1 MDQADVRSPTD
12 QDAPRLGG
20 DCPDYER
27 ILDRN
32 VDCEAL
38 KPSFDRIIRVAM
50 TLFGVPDGE
59 VSILRPGDIPW
70 RSKGG
75 ASPNVVFTNMVI
87 DGGEVVWIEDLRR
100 NQALCAALEPQV
112 VDVVRFG
119 AGAPIRLANGERVGV
134 LALFDVKPHVFD
146 ARLARRLQ
154 DLADLIA
161 DDWARREAVLARARA
176 EAETRAARATLASVV
191 QAAPVALAMTDREL
205 RIIQASPRWFEER
218 NFTPEQVIGRS
229 LYDILPGARKRWSA
243 SFDRALAGETVR
255 GERIRLDLPDGR
267 TVWLRTEH
275 TPWRDATGQIGG
287 IMLMSVDITD
297 VIDALEA
304 SERSEQRLLL
314 ASEIGEVNIWEVDF
328 RRKEL
333 NGLGWRGR
341 GFADAEITYE
351 HMAGDIWRV
360 VHPED
365 RPAALELWRRHLDEG
380 APFRTTYRLLQG
392 EAPDIWV
399 ESAIEAVRDAQGE
412 LIRIV
417 GVIRNIDHEKR
428 AALALTRARDEA
440 EAANRAKSEFLA
452 NMSHEIRTPLNGV
465 MGVASA
471 LSRSSLDP
479 RQREMVGLI
488 ESSAQTLEALLS
500 DVLDLARIEAGRLEM
515 RAEPLL
521 PAQALQDV
529 GALFR
534 AAAEAKGLSFD
545 LDLQGEALQR
555 AAVGDAARLRQI
567 LSNLVSNAVKFTGN
581 GAITLSLSADVEGAA
596 EGEQITCV
604 FRVRDTGIG
613 FDADTARR
621 LFDRFEQADGSITRR
636 FGGSG
641 LGLAIS
647 RSLAAAMGGELTA
660 TSIPGAGSVFEL
672 RLPMRAATTTSD
684 ERTAWPAEAGDA
696 PGGDIGALR
705 VLLAEDHATNRR
717 VVQLIL
723 GSAGIEPVCVENG
736 AEAVYAW
743 ADGGFDLVLMDM
755 QMPVMDGLTAIR
767 AIRQREA
774 AEGRT
779 PVTILALTAN
789 AMPEDVAATRAAGAD
804 GHLTK
809 PITAASLLDAV
820 HQASSAPAD
829 RTPGRLSA

>member
-1 MDQADVRSPTD
+1 MDQADVRSPERRPGRRD
-12 QDAPRLGG
+12 G
-20 DCPDYER
+20 DRPNYER
-27 ILDRN
+27 ILDRD
-32 VDCEAL
+32 VDFAVL

-50 TLFGVPDGE
+50 ALVGAPDGE
-59 VSILRPGDIPW
+59 VTILRPGAIPW

-75 ASPNVVFTNMVI
+75 ASPNVAFTNLVVE
-87 DGGEVVWIEDLRR
+87 GGEVVWVEDLRR
-100 NQALCAALEPQV
+100 NQALRDAVEPHIAE
-112 VDVVRFG
+112 VVRFG
-119 AGAPIRLANGERVGV
+119 AGAPIRLADGQTVGV
-134 LALFDVKPHVFD
+134 LAVFDIQPHAYD
-146 ARLARRLQ
+146 ARLARRFQ
-154 DLADLIA
+154 DLADLIS
-161 DDWARREAVLARARA
+161 DDWERREAILARARA
-176 EAETRAARATLASVV
+176 EAEARAARATLASVV

-205 RIIQASPRWFEER
+205 RIIQGSPRWFEER
-218 NFTPEQVIGRS
+218 GFTPEQVIGRS
-229 LYDILPGARKRWSA
+229 LYDILPSARERWGDA
-243 SFDRALAGETVR
+243 FGRALAGETVR

-275 TPWRDATGQIGG
+275 TPWRDATGEIGG

-297 VIDALEA
+297 VINALEA
-304 SERSEQRLLL
+304 SERSEQRLTM
-314 ASEIGEVNIWEVDF
+314 ASEMGEVNIWEVDF
-328 RRKEL
+328 RRREV
-333 NGLGWRGR
+333 NGLGWKDR
-341 GFADAEITYE
+341 GFVEAEFSYE
-351 HMAGDIWRV
+351 QMAGGIWRL
-360 VHPED
+360 VHPQD
-365 RPAALELWRRHLDEG
+365 RPAAMALWERHLNEG
-380 APFRTTYRLLQG
+380 TPYRTTYRLLQG
-392 EAPDIWV
+392 RDRPDVWV
-399 ESAIEAVRDAQGE
+399 ESAIEAVRDADGE
-412 LIRIV
+412 MLRVV

-471 LSRSSLDP
+471 LGRSDLDP

-515 RAEPLL
+515 RAEPLS

-534 AAAEAKGLSFD
+534 AAAEAKGLAFEIA
-545 LDLQGEALQR
+545 LEGEALQR
-555 AAVGDAARLRQI
+555 TTLGDAARLRQV
-567 LSNLVSNAVKFTGN
+567 LSNLVSNAVKFTAQ
-581 GAITLSLSADVEGAA
+581 GAVTLGLSAETDGEGV
-596 EGEQITCV
+596 ICV

-613 FDADTARR
+613 FDAETAQR

-636 FGGSG
+636 YGGSG

-647 RSLAAAMGGELTA
+647 NSLATAMGGELIA
-660 TSIPGAGSVFEL
+660 SSIPGAGSVFEL
-672 RLPMRAATTTSD
+672 RLPMRAGEAGG
-684 ERTAWPAEAGDA
+684 ERVTAWPAEATDGH
-696 PGGDIGALR
+696 GGNIGALR

-736 AEAVYAW
+736 AEAVEAW
-743 ADGGFDLVLMDM
+743 AGGDFDLVLMDM

-767 AIRQREA
+767 AIRAREA

-820 HQASSAPAD
+820 RQASAPEAPAGD
-829 RTPGRLSA
+829 RLSA